1 MKASYFSRDI
11 QEFICLLGKHG
22 VRYLIVGGEAVI
34 YYGYARF
41 TGDVDFFYEPSRE
54 NARRLFDALE
64 EFWQGDIPGLSHWCE
79 LTEKGIVLQ
88 FGAPPNRIDLINEID
103 GVDFEEAWENRREEN
118 LEGGVC
124 EGKVYFIG
132 LEQLIKNKKA
142 SGRYKD
148 LEDLKYLEALWEKKK
163 SQD

>member
-41 TGDVDFFYEPSRE
+41 TGDVDFFYEPSGE

-64 EFWQGDIPGLSHWCE
+64 EFWQGDIPGLSHWGE

-142 SGRYKD
+142 TGRYKD